1 MTKNFL
7 QVFPPKKVVF
17 YMKPFRKVVWLC
29 LAIIGHLLWYTWYH
43 VSQARVRCFSC
54 CWCGEYKFNGT
65 IYWRL
70 AAGYVFNGT
79 IYWRLA
85 AGYVFNGAE
94 RQLAVIVN
102 QYTFLFNIFSN
113 CHLAENLNIK
123 LWLASFWEVV
133 WSWGQSVSTALVR
146 IFNNNSLEKMFA

>member
-17 YMKPFRKVVWLC
+17 YKKPFRKVIWLC

-70 AAGYVFNGT
+70 AAGYVFNG
-79 IYWRLA
+79 
-85 AGYVFNGAE
+85 VD